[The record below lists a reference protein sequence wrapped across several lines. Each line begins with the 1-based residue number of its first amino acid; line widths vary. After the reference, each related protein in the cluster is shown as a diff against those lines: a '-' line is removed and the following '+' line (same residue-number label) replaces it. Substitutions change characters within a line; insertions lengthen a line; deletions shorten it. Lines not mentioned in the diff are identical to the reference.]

1 MQRDYLKK
9 DTIQIR
15 RMTKR
20 LLEERHN
27 TNKANEETLAIVDL

>member
-1 MQRDYLKK
+1 MVKENLNA
-9 DTIQIR
+9 
-15 RMTKR
+15 KR